1 MAFINN
7 WEAKGVYKVFSG
19 DVTGQEVLDSVIEI
33 EEDRRFDQIQYVLN
47 DFLAVNGVQASER
60 DIALVAAIDRAASK
74 SNPDIK
80 IAVVA
85 TQQKIIE
92 LAQHYSRLIE
102 DSPFQT
108 QLFAS
113 VEDARNWLA

>member
-7 WEAKGVYKVFSG
+7 WEAGGVYKVFSG
-19 DVTGQEVLDSVIEI
+19 DVTGSEVLDSAVEV
-33 EEDRRFDQIQYVLN
+33 EEDQRFDQVRYVIN
-47 DFLAVNGVQASER
+47 DFLAVDGVDANER

-74 SNPDIK
+74 TNPDIR

-102 DSPFQT
+102 DCPFQA